1 MEKTIFKK
9 MVVNGK
15 GEDGDGTDGVD
26 GEVSKQPMVVNGGVV
41 EEDDDDDD
49 DGVVGEDGEEGVDV

>member
-15 GEDGDGTDGVD
+15 GEDGDGTDGEE

-41 EEDDDDDD
+41 EEDDDDS
-49 DGVVGEDGEEGVDV
+49 GVVGEDGEEGVDV